1 MNENLNKMIADSEGI
16 VPKAE
21 QQEEID
27 NSSVAPETAPEQADK
42 AEESF
47 ADRFAEGQEREDLRD
62 RMESALNKEQASD
75 RLKQVTDQFSAE
87 ILKADSF
94 ASLYSILDTAKE
106 RGLSELGGVNIDEVR
121 ADLELL
127 VASSEGPAERR
138 LDEQLLTIILEK
150 TFPLAV
156 ARAKIVELYKKNSKE
171 TDDFEKRRTAAS
183 QMGEQSRAA

>member
-1 MNENLNKMIADSEGI
+1 MNENLNKMIANSEGI
-16 VPKAE
+16 VPKSE
-21 QQEEID
+21 QLEEVD
-27 NSSVAPETAPEQADK
+27 NAAVAPEAAPEQADK

-47 ADRFAEGQEREDLRD
+47 EDRFAEGQEREDLRD
-62 RMESALNKEQASD
+62 RMESALNKEEASD
-75 RLKQVTDQFSAE
+75 RLKKVTDQFSAE

-127 VASSEGPAERR
+127 VASSEEPAGRR